1 MGTHF
6 FSYEHFMA
14 IKNLYFRKSNFLIM
28 EELELSSA
36 SKKTKTI
43 YISTVISI
51 TLVLLMVG
59 FLGLILVHAKRL
71 SDYVKENMVLNII
84 VNDGAKEKD
93 IFSLQKEINA
103 NPAILQTKYIG
114 KEAAARSL
122 TKDLGEDFVEFL
134 GYNPLL
140 PSVDVYLKADYAN
153 DKSMKMLTEELLKN
167 PLVKE
172 IVYQRS
178 LIQMV
183 DQNIQEISL
192 IILSFAFILLV
203 VSIALINNTI
213 RLAIHSQRFL
223 IKSMQLVGATKSFIR
238 KPFMKYSVIHGLL
251 AGIIAIILLILTLC
265 VAQQQIPEICTLSNW
280 TEFIIVFAL
289 DIGIGI
295 LISVLST
302 YFAVSKYLRLQIYD
316 LYR

>member
-1 MGTHF
+1 MKSL
-6 FSYEHFMA
+6 FSQ
-14 IKNLYFRKSNFLIM
+14 IDFLIM

-59 FLGLILVHAKRL
+59 FLGLILVHAKKL
-71 SDYVKENMVLNII
+71 SDHVKENMVLNII
-84 VNDGAKEKD
+84 VNDGAKEED
-93 IFSLQKEINA
+93 IFALQKQINA
-103 NPAILQTKYIG
+103 NPAVLQTKYIG
-114 KEAAARSL
+114 KEAAARNL

-140 PSVDVYLKADYAN
+140 SSVDVYMKADYAN
-153 DKSMKMLTEELLKN
+153 NESMKIFTEQLLKT

-172 IVYQRS
+172 VIYQRS
-178 LIQMV
+178 LIQIV
-183 DQNIQEISL
+183 DQNIREITL
-192 IILSFAFILLV
+192 VILSFTIILLV
-203 VSIALINNTI
+203 ISVALINNTI

-223 IKSMQLVGATKSFIR
+223 IKSMQLVGATKGFIR

-251 AGIIAIILLILTLC
+251 AGIIAVILLLFTLY
-265 VAQQQIPEICTLSNW
+265 VAQQQIPEIRTLSNW
-280 TEFIIVFAL
+280 TELIDVFAL

-302 YFAVSKYLRLQIYD
+302 YFAVSKYLRLQIHD

>member
-1 MGTHF
+1 MKSL
-6 FSYEHFMA
+6 FSQ
-14 IKNLYFRKSNFLIM
+14 IDFLIM

-43 YISTVISI
+43 YISTVIII

-59 FLGLILVHAKRL
+59 FLGLILVHAKKL
-71 SDYVKENMVLNII
+71 SDHVKENMVLNII
-84 VNDGAKEKD
+84 VNDGAKEED
-93 IFSLQKEINA
+93 IFALQKQINA
-103 NPAILQTKYIG
+103 NPAVLQTKYIG
-114 KEAAARSL
+114 KEAAARNL

-140 PSVDVYLKADYAN
+140 SSVDVYLKADYAN
-153 DKSMKMLTEELLKN
+153 NESMKIFTEQLLKT

-172 IVYQRS
+172 VIYQRS
-178 LIQMV
+178 LIQIV
-183 DQNIQEISL
+183 DQNIREISL
-192 IILSFAFILLV
+192 VILSFTIILLV
-203 VSIALINNTI
+203 ISVALINNTI

-223 IKSMQLVGATKSFIR
+223 IKSMQLVGATKGFIR

-251 AGIIAIILLILTLC
+251 AGIIAVVLLLFTLY
-265 VAQQQIPEICTLSNW
+265 VAQQQIPEIRTLSNW
-280 TEFIIVFAL
+280 TQFIDVFAL

-302 YFAVSKYLRLQIYD
+302 YFAVSKYLRLHIHD

>member
-1 MGTHF
+1 MKSL
-6 FSYEHFMA
+6 FSQ
-14 IKNLYFRKSNFLIM
+14 IDFLIM

-59 FLGLILVHAKRL
+59 FLGLILVHAKKL
-71 SDYVKENMVLNII
+71 SDHVKENMVLNII
-84 VNDGAKEKD
+84 VNDGAKEED
-93 IFSLQKEINA
+93 IFALQKQINA
-103 NPAILQTKYIG
+103 NPAVLQTKYIG
-114 KEAAARSL
+114 KEAAARNL

-140 PSVDVYLKADYAN
+140 SSVDVYLKADYAN
-153 DKSMKMLTEELLKN
+153 NESMKIFTEQLLKT

-172 IVYQRS
+172 VIYQRS
-178 LIQMV
+178 LIQIV
-183 DQNIQEISL
+183 DQNIREISL
-192 IILSFAFILLV
+192 VILSFTIILLV
-203 VSIALINNTI
+203 ISVALINNTI

-223 IKSMQLVGATKSFIR
+223 IKSMQLVGATKGFIR

-251 AGIIAIILLILTLC
+251 AGIIAVVLLLFTLY
-265 VAQQQIPEICTLSNW
+265 VAQQQIPEIRTLSNW
-280 TEFIIVFAL
+280 TQFIDVFAV
-289 DIGIGI
+289 DIGIGL

-302 YFAVSKYLRLQIYD
+302 YFAVSKYLRLHIHD

>member
-1 MGTHF
+1 MKSL
-6 FSYEHFMA
+6 FSQ
-14 IKNLYFRKSNFLIM
+14 IDFLIM

-59 FLGLILVHAKRL
+59 FLGLILVHAKKL
-71 SDYVKENMVLNII
+71 SDHVKENMVLNII
-84 VNDGAKEKD
+84 VNDGAKEED
-93 IFSLQKEINA
+93 VFALQKQINA
-103 NPAILQTKYIG
+103 NPAVLQTKYIG
-114 KEAAARSL
+114 KEAAARNL

-140 PSVDVYLKADYAN
+140 PSVDVYMKADYAN
-153 DKSMKMLTEELLKN
+153 NESMKIFTEQLLKT

-172 IVYQRS
+172 VIYQRS
-178 LIQMV
+178 LIQIV
-183 DQNIQEISL
+183 DQNIREISL
-192 IILSFAFILLV
+192 VILSFTIILLV
-203 VSIALINNTI
+203 ISVALINNTI

-223 IKSMQLVGATKSFIR
+223 IKSMQLVGATKGFIR

-251 AGIIAIILLILTLC
+251 AGIIAVILLLFTLY
-265 VAQQQIPEICTLSNW
+265 VAQQQIPEIRTLSNW
-280 TEFIIVFAL
+280 TEFIDVFAL

-302 YFAVSKYLRLQIYD
+302 YFAVSKYLRLQIHD

>member
-1 MGTHF
+1 MKSL
-6 FSYEHFMA
+6 FSQ
-14 IKNLYFRKSNFLIM
+14 IDFLIM

-59 FLGLILVHAKRL
+59 FLGLILVHAKKL
-71 SDYVKENMVLNII
+71 SDHVKENMVLNII
-84 VNDGAKEKD
+84 VNDGAKEED
-93 IFSLQKEINA
+93 IFALQKQINA
-103 NPAILQTKYIG
+103 NPAVLQTKYIG
-114 KEAAARSL
+114 KEAAARNL

-140 PSVDVYLKADYAN
+140 SSVDVYMKADYAN
-153 DKSMKMLTEELLKN
+153 NESMKIFTEQLLKT

-172 IVYQRS
+172 VIYQRS
-178 LIQMV
+178 LIQIV
-183 DQNIQEISL
+183 DQNIREITL
-192 IILSFAFILLV
+192 VILSFTIILLV
-203 VSIALINNTI
+203 ISVALINNTI

-223 IKSMQLVGATKSFIR
+223 IKSMQLVGATKGFIR

-251 AGIIAIILLILTLC
+251 AGIIAVILLLFTLY
-265 VAQQQIPEICTLSNW
+265 VAQQQIPEIRTLSNW
-280 TEFIIVFAL
+280 TEFIDVFAL

-302 YFAVSKYLRLQIYD
+302 YFAVSKYLRLQIHD

>member
-1 MGTHF
+1 
-6 FSYEHFMA
+6 
-14 IKNLYFRKSNFLIM
+14 M

-51 TLVLLMVG
+51 TLVLMMVG
-59 FLGLILVHAKRL
+59 FLGLILVHAKKL

-84 VNDGAKEKD
+84 VNDGAKEED
-93 IFSLQKEINA
+93 IFALQKQINA
-103 NPAILQTKYIG
+103 NPAVLQTKYIG
-114 KEAAARSL
+114 KEAAARNL

-140 PSVDVYLKADYAN
+140 PSVDVYMKADYAN
-153 DKSMKMLTEELLKN
+153 NESIKIFTEQLLKT

-172 IVYQRS
+172 VIYHRS
-178 LIQMV
+178 LIQIV
-183 DQNIQEISL
+183 DQNIREISL
-192 IILSFAFILLV
+192 VILSFTIILLV
-203 VSIALINNTI
+203 ISVVLINNTI

-223 IKSMQLVGATKSFIR
+223 IKSMQLVGATKGFIR

-251 AGIIAIILLILTLC
+251 AAIIAVILLLFTLY
-265 VAQQQIPEICTLSNW
+265 VAQQQIPEIRTLSNW
-280 TEFIIVFAL
+280 IEFIDVFAL

-302 YFAVSKYLRLQIYD
+302 YFAVNRYLRLQIHD

>member
-1 MGTHF
+1 MKSL
-6 FSYEHFMA
+6 FSQ
-14 IKNLYFRKSNFLIM
+14 IDFLIM

-59 FLGLILVHAKRL
+59 FLGLILVHAKKL
-71 SDYVKENMVLNII
+71 SDHVKENMVLNII
-84 VNDGAKEKD
+84 VNDGAKEED
-93 IFSLQKEINA
+93 IFALQKQINA
-103 NPAILQTKYIG
+103 NPAVLQTKYIG
-114 KEAAARSL
+114 KEAAARNL

-140 PSVDVYLKADYAN
+140 SSVDVYLKADYAN
-153 DKSMKMLTEELLKN
+153 NESMKIFTEQLLKT

-172 IVYQRS
+172 VIYQRS
-178 LIQMV
+178 LIQIV
-183 DQNIQEISL
+183 DQNIRESSL
-192 IILSFAFILLV
+192 VILSFTIILLV
-203 VSIALINNTI
+203 ISVALINNTI

-223 IKSMQLVGATKSFIR
+223 IKSMQLVGATKGFIR

-251 AGIIAIILLILTLC
+251 AGIIAVVLLLFTLY
-265 VAQQQIPEICTLSNW
+265 VAQQQIPEIRTLSNW
-280 TEFIIVFAL
+280 TQFIDVFAL

-302 YFAVSKYLRLQIYD
+302 YFAVSKYLRLHIHD

>member
-1 MGTHF
+1 MKSL
-6 FSYEHFMA
+6 FSQ
-14 IKNLYFRKSNFLIM
+14 IDFLIM

-59 FLGLILVHAKRL
+59 FLGLILVHAKKL
-71 SDYVKENMVLNII
+71 SDHVKENMVLNII
-84 VNDGAKEKD
+84 VNDGAKEED
-93 IFSLQKEINA
+93 IFALQKQINA
-103 NPAILQTKYIG
+103 NPAVLQTKYIG
-114 KEAAARSL
+114 KEAAARNL

-140 PSVDVYLKADYAN
+140 SSVDVYMKADYAN
-153 DKSMKMLTEELLKN
+153 NESMKIFTEQLLKT

-172 IVYQRS
+172 VIYQRS
-178 LIQMV
+178 LIQIV
-183 DQNIQEISL
+183 DQNIREITL
-192 IILSFAFILLV
+192 VILSFTIILLAISV
-203 VSIALINNTI
+203 ALINNTI

-223 IKSMQLVGATKSFIR
+223 IKSMQLVGATKGFIR

-251 AGIIAIILLILTLC
+251 AGIIAVILLLFTLY
-265 VAQQQIPEICTLSNW
+265 VAQQQIPEIRTLSNW
-280 TEFIIVFAL
+280 TEFIDVFAL

-302 YFAVSKYLRLQIYD
+302 YFAVSKYLRLQIHD

>member
-1 MGTHF
+1 MKSL
-6 FSYEHFMA
+6 FSQ
-14 IKNLYFRKSNFLIM
+14 IDFLIM

-59 FLGLILVHAKRL
+59 FLGLILVHAKKL
-71 SDYVKENMVLNII
+71 SDHVKENMVLNII
-84 VNDGAKEKD
+84 VNDGAKEED
-93 IFSLQKEINA
+93 IFALQKQINA
-103 NPAILQTKYIG
+103 NPAVLQTKYIG
-114 KEAAARSL
+114 KEAAARNL

-140 PSVDVYLKADYAN
+140 SSVDVYLKADYAN
-153 DKSMKMLTEELLKN
+153 NESMKIFTEQLLKT

-172 IVYQRS
+172 VIYQRS
-178 LIQMV
+178 LIQIV
-183 DQNIQEISL
+183 DQNIREISL
-192 IILSFAFILLV
+192 VILSFTIILLV
-203 VSIALINNTI
+203 ISVALINNTI

-223 IKSMQLVGATKSFIR
+223 IKSMQLVGATKGFIR

-251 AGIIAIILLILTLC
+251 AGIIAVILLLFTLY
-265 VAQQQIPEICTLSNW
+265 VAQQQIPEIRTLSNW
-280 TEFIIVFAL
+280 TEFIDVFAL

-302 YFAVSKYLRLQIYD
+302 YFAVSKYLRLHIHD

>member
-1 MGTHF
+1 MKSL
-6 FSYEHFMA
+6 FSQ
-14 IKNLYFRKSNFLIM
+14 IDFLIM

-59 FLGLILVHAKRL
+59 FLGLILVHAKKL
-71 SDYVKENMVLNII
+71 SDHVKENMVLNII
-84 VNDGAKEKD
+84 VNDGAKEED
-93 IFSLQKEINA
+93 IFALQKQINA
-103 NPAILQTKYIG
+103 NPAVLQTKYIG
-114 KEAAARSL
+114 KEAAARNL

-140 PSVDVYLKADYAN
+140 SSVDVYMKADYAN
-153 DKSMKMLTEELLKN
+153 NESMKIFTEQLLKT

-172 IVYQRS
+172 VIYQRS
-178 LIQMV
+178 LIQIV
-183 DQNIQEISL
+183 DQNIREITL
-192 IILSFAFILLV
+192 VILSFAIILLV
-203 VSIALINNTI
+203 ISVALINNTI

-223 IKSMQLVGATKSFIR
+223 IKSMQLVGATKGFIR

-251 AGIIAIILLILTLC
+251 AGIIAVILLLFTLY
-265 VAQQQIPEICTLSNW
+265 VAQQQIPEIRTLSNW
-280 TEFIIVFAL
+280 TELIDVFAL

-302 YFAVSKYLRLQIYD
+302 YFAVSKYLRLQIHD

>member
-1 MGTHF
+1 MKSL
-6 FSYEHFMA
+6 FSQ
-14 IKNLYFRKSNFLIM
+14 IDFLIM

-59 FLGLILVHAKRL
+59 FLGLILVHAKKL

-84 VNDGAKEKD
+84 VNDGAKEED
-93 IFSLQKEINA
+93 IFALQKQINA
-103 NPAILQTKYIG
+103 NPAVLQTKYIG
-114 KEAAARSL
+114 KEAAARNL
-122 TKDLGEDFVEFL
+122 IKDLGEDFVEFL

-140 PSVDVYLKADYAN
+140 PSLDVYMKADYAN
-153 DKSMKMLTEELLKN
+153 NESIKLFTEQLLKT

-172 IVYQRS
+172 VVYQRS
-178 LIQMV
+178 LIQIV
-183 DQNIQEISL
+183 DQNIREISL
-192 IILSFAFILLV
+192 VILSFTIILLV
-203 VSIALINNTI
+203 VSVALINNTI

-223 IKSMQLVGATKSFIR
+223 IKSMQLVGATKGFIR
-238 KPFMKYSVIHGLL
+238 QPFMKYSVIHGLL
-251 AGIIAIILLILTLC
+251 AGIIAVVLLLFTLY
-265 VAQQQIPEICTLSNW
+265 VAQQQISEIRTLSNW
-280 TEFIIVFAL
+280 AEFAGVFAL

-302 YFAVSKYLRLQIYD
+302 YFAVSRYLRLQIYD

>member
-1 MGTHF
+1 MKSL
-6 FSYEHFMA
+6 FSQ
-14 IKNLYFRKSNFLIM
+14 INFLIM

-59 FLGLILVHAKRL
+59 FLGLILVHAKKL

-84 VNDGAKEKD
+84 VNDGAKEED
-93 IFSLQKEINA
+93 IFALQKQINA
-103 NPAILQTKYIG
+103 NPAVLQTKYIG
-114 KEAAARSL
+114 KEAAARNL

-140 PSVDVYLKADYAN
+140 SSVDVYMKADYAN
-153 DKSMKMLTEELLKN
+153 NESMKIFTEQLLKT

-172 IVYQRS
+172 VIYQRS
-178 LIQMV
+178 LIQIV
-183 DQNIQEISL
+183 DQNIREITL
-192 IILSFAFILLV
+192 VILSFTIILLV
-203 VSIALINNTI
+203 ISVALINNTI

-223 IKSMQLVGATKSFIR
+223 IKSMQLVGATKGFIR

-251 AGIIAIILLILTLC
+251 AGIIAVILLLFTLY
-265 VAQQQIPEICTLSNW
+265 VAQQQIPEIRTLSNW
-280 TEFIIVFAL
+280 TEFIDVFAL